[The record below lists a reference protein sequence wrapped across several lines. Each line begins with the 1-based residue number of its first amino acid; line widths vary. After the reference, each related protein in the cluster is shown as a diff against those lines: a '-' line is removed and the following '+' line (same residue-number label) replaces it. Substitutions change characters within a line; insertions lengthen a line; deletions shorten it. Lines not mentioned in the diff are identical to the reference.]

1 MRRSLIILFYLLFLA
16 SLSSGQRSFDGPIL
30 SEFLPNQTG
39 DLETEWIELCN
50 PTDFDVDLQ
59 EYKIGDELGWRDI
72 SDTALILL
80 SGGYIILSQD
90 MGRFLEYY
98 SDFNGIVTSP
108 DGWQILNND
117 GDMVRLGDASG
128 HTIDSVVYD
137 KAFADNRSWE
147 RYIDADRKSFWGGS
161 FDPAGSTPGFP
172 NSYFYPRLGSID
184 IEISPDP
191 FSPDGDGFED
201 VTIIKYNP
209 PEGES
214 FELAVYDIS
223 GRKVK
228 TFLKND
234 VSIPGEITWDGR
246 GDDGRRLPVG
256 IYIVYARVE
265 GETSMET
272 KRTVVIAR

>member
-1 MRRSLIILFYLLFLA
+1 MRRGLIISFFLPFLA
-16 SLSSGQRSFDGPIL
+16 SLSSGQIAFNGPIL

-39 DLETEWIELCN
+39 DLETEWIELYN

-98 SDFNGIVTSP
+98 SDFNGIITSP
-108 DGWQILNND
+108 NGWQILNND
-117 GDMVRLGDASG
+117 GDVVRLGDASG
-128 HTIDSVVYD
+128 YTIDSVVYD
-137 KAFADNRSWE
+137 KGFPDNRSRE
-147 RYIDADRKSFWGGS
+147 RYIDAENNSFWGGS
-161 FDPAGSTPGFP
+161 FDPAGSTPGVP
-172 NSYFYPRLGSID
+172 NSYFYPRLNSID

-201 VTIIKYNP
+201 FTTIKHNP
-209 PEGES
+209 PEAET
-214 FELAVYDIS
+214 FELAIYDIS

-228 TFLKND
+228 TLIEND

-246 GDDGRRLPVG
+246 GDDGRKLPVG

-265 GETSMET
+265 GEMSMET

>member
-1 MRRSLIILFYLLFLA
+1 MRLGLIISFFLLFPA
-16 SLSSGQRSFDGPIL
+16 SLSLGQIYFNGPIL

-39 DLETEWIELCN
+39 DLETEWIELYN

-72 SDTALILL
+72 SDTALILPPN
-80 SGGYIILSQD
+80 GYIILAQD

-98 SDFNGIVTSP
+98 SDFDGIITSS

-117 GDMVRLGDASG
+117 GDVVRLGDDFG

-137 KAFADNRSWE
+137 KGFTDNRSWE
-147 RYIDADRKSFWGGS
+147 RYIDAESGSFWGGS

-184 IEISPDP
+184 LDISPDP

-201 VTIIKYNP
+201 VTTIKYNP
-209 PEGES
+209 PEAES

-246 GDDGRRLPVG
+246 CDDGRRLPVG
-256 IYIVYARVE
+256 IYIVYARVK